1 MPPRIVN
8 IHRARLEHQAHGQA
22 FESRL
27 ASFTALL
34 GARQLGCQL
43 TGVPAGQ
50 RAWPRHAHLVNEE
63 LVFVLEGRGTVRHAG
78 GTTDIEAGDLV
89 SFVAG
94 PDNPHQI
101 VNTSDAELLYLCIST
116 MQEPEVVLYPDSGK
130 YAVIAGSLPGGD
142 ESLRTFSVV
151 ARASNRVPYW
161 DGEDGTRAIDTL
173 RGDAPPR

>member
-43 TGVPAGQ
+43 TVVPAGK
-50 RAWPRHAHLVNEE
+50 RAWPMHAHLVNEE
-63 LVFVLEGRGTVRHAG
+63 LVFVLEGRGTVRYAG

-161 DGEDGTRAIDTL
+161 DGEDGTGAIDTL

>member
-43 TGVPAGQ
+43 TVGAARQACLADARAPGQ
-50 RAWPRHAHLVNEE
+50 RRTRLRPRRA
-63 LVFVLEGRGTVRHAG
+63 RHRPARR
-78 GTTDIEAGDLV
+78 DDSIEAGDLV

-161 DGEDGTRAIDTL
+161 DGEDGAGAIDTL
-173 RGDAPPR
+173 RGDASPR